1 METKINSEI
10 AVTAPS
16 KGARFAGPIWT
27 LILLAPFIGEV
38 LSGSTRLSVLFVYI
52 PEVMVWGVGALLC
65 RELARRWRAGATS
78 LFLLGLGLSI
88 AEEFIIQQTSLAP
101 LPFPGSHAD
110 YGRVWG
116 VNLVYLL
123 FMLGFES
130 VWVVV
135 VPVHLTELFFPQR
148 SRQPWLRTRGL
159 VVACVFFLL
168 GCRIAWYGWTQQA
181 LPRMH
186 VAPYR
191 PPILAFAIGFASIGL
206 LIGLAYLLRGF
217 GVPSLDHS
225 RRTVPAWLVGGVAF
239 VMGGAWFNLIGQI
252 FVPKPIQPF
261 WTALAL
267 GIVWAIVA
275 LALFVAWSSR
285 RSWSAIHRWWA
296 SFGATLSCMT
306 TPYMTASSWPKP
318 DLIAVM
324 IFDVI
329 ALVGFVLLGRKV
341 FSDQKARELDIVIH

>member
-1 METKINSEI
+1 MELLVNSETP
-10 AVTAPS
+10 VTVPS
-16 KGARFAGPIWT
+16 KGVRFAGPIWT
-27 LILLAPFIGEV
+27 LILLAPFIAEV

-65 RELARRWRAGATS
+65 RELARRWHAGAAT
-78 LFLLGLGLSI
+78 LLLLGLGLSI
-88 AEEFIIQQTSLAP
+88 AEEFIIQQTSVAP

-135 VPVHLTELFFPQR
+135 VPVQVTELFFPQR

-159 VVACVFFLL
+159 IVACVLFLL

-191 PPILAFAIGFASIGL
+191 PPTLAFVIGFASIGL
-206 LIGLAYLLRGF
+206 LIWLAYLLRGF
-217 GVPSLDHS
+217 GVPSQGES
-225 RRTVPAWLVGGVAF
+225 RRTAPAWLAGGAAF
-239 VMGGAWFNLIGQI
+239 VMGVAWFNLIGQI

-261 WTALAL
+261 WIALAL
-267 GIVWAIVA
+267 GIGWAIVA
-275 LALFVAWSSR
+275 FALFVAWSSR
-285 RSWSAIHRWWA
+285 RSWSGIHRWST
-296 SFGATLSCMT
+296 SFGAALACMT
-306 TPYMTASSWPKP
+306 TPYMTASSWPKA
-318 DLIAVM
+318 DLVAVM

-329 ALVGFVLLGRKV
+329 ALTGFVLLGRKV
-341 FSDQKARELDIVIH
+341 FSDQNARKLEIVIS

>member
-1 METKINSEI
+1 MQTSTNSQTPV
-10 AVTAPS
+10 AATS
-16 KGARFAGPIWT
+16 KSARFAGPLWT
-27 LILLAPFIGEV
+27 LILLAPFISEV

-65 RELARRWRAGATS
+65 RELVRRWRAGATS
-78 LFLLGLGLSI
+78 LLLLGLGLSI
-88 AEEFIIQQTSLAP
+88 AEEFLIQQTSLAP

-135 VPVHLTELFFPQR
+135 VPVQVTELFFPRR
-148 SRQPWLRTRGL
+148 SREPWLRTRGL
-159 VVACVFFLL
+159 IVACVFFLM

-191 PPILAFAIGFASIGL
+191 PPALAFAIGFVSIGL
-206 LIGLAYLLRGF
+206 LAGLAYLLRGV
-217 GVPSLDHS
+217 GMPSPDQS
-225 RRTVPAWLVGGVAF
+225 RRTAPAWLAGGVAF
-239 VMGGAWFNLIGQI
+239 VMGAAWFNLICQI

-267 GIVWAIVA
+267 GIAWSVVA
-275 LALFVAWSSR
+275 SVLFVAWSSR
-285 RSWSAIHRWWA
+285 RSWTGIHRWSV
-296 SFGATLSCMT
+296 SFGAALACMT
-306 TPYMTASSWPKP
+306 PPY
-318 DLIAVM
+318 
-324 IFDVI
+324 
-329 ALVGFVLLGRKV
+329 
-341 FSDQKARELDIVIH
+341 